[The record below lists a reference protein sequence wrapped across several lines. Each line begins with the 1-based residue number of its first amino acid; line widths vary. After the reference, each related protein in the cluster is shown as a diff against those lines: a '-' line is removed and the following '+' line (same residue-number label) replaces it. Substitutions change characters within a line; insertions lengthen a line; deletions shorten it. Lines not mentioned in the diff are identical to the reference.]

1 MLGSPRDL
9 GTLSFT
15 RSRAHTLVMRVEHW
29 SLHIGVSGGRLGRGC
44 VDYLG
49 LLEGKQTGDRVR
61 EGYDD

>member
-1 MLGSPRDL
+1 
-9 GTLSFT
+9 
-15 RSRAHTLVMRVEHW
+15 MRVEHW
-29 SLHIGVSGGRLGRGC
+29 SLHIGVSGGRLGRGY